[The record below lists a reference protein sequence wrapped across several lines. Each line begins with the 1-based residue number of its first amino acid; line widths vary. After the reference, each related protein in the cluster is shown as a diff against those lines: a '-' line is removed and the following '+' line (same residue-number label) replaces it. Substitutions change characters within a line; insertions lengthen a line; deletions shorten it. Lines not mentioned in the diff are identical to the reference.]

1 MSDIRHVLSYNCC
14 KTSDAINCITV
25 IRHQASGI
33 CQRSEIKSLC
43 LSKIKNVLIWYM
55 FDIWY
60 HTSDIRRLLS
70 YNCYQT
76 SDVICYVITVIRRL
90 MSMMFVFWYQ
100 TSHVRC
106 LTSEVWCQTSDVWYE
121 TCDVFEVLYQTYA
134 IWCPTFHI
142 RCLMFVVWCQTSA
155 LRLLMSDIRHLMS
168 GACYQTSDI
177 RHLTCDVWCL
187 YSVTYVIL
195 CYITCVMLCYITCF
209 MLWYITYVMLSYI
222 TYLMLCS
229 ITYLMSCYITENM
242 LCYITYV
249 I

>member
-33 CQRSEIKSLC
+33 CQRSEINSLC

-70 YNCYQT
+70 YNCYQM

-106 LTSEVWCQTSDVWYE
+106 LTSEVWCQTDVWYE
-121 TCDVFEVLYQTYA
+121 TCDVFEVLYQTSA

-155 LRLLMSDIRHLMS
+155 LRLLMS
-168 GACYQTSDI
+168 GVCYQTSDI
-177 RHLTCDVWCL
+177 RHLTCDVWCHT
-187 YSVTYVIL
+187 SD
-195 CYITCVMLCYITCF
+195 ITCLMFAV
-209 MLWYITYVMLSYI
+209 WYQTSDVSY
-222 TYLMLCS
+222 M
-229 ITYLMSCYITENM
+229 MSNIW
-242 LCYITYV
+242 
-249 I
+249 